1 MQVDSQAKLE
11 KLGEILRG
19 YGSVMVAFSGGADS
33 ALLLKV
39 ALDTLGPEDVLA
51 VTGVSESLAP
61 SELGEA
67 RDLAT
72 RIGAPF
78 LEIRTYE
85 TQDENY
91 LSNPANRCYFCKSEL
106 FTRLLDIAKQHNKA
120 VVVDGSNLDDLGDH
134 RPGMVAGHQRGV
146 QSPLQMAGLTKA
158 EIREFSRQMGL
169 PTWDKPAAPC
179 LSSRIPY
186 GQRVTPEKLRQI
198 GEAEALLRR
207 LGYREMRVR
216 HHETIARIELK
227 PDDMVRLLTS
237 GDYQQVEKYLRE
249 LGFRYVTLD
258 LRGLRSGSLNEAL
271 IPLSAVN
278 SRR

>member
-1 MQVDSQAKLE
+1 M
-11 KLGEILRG
+11 
-19 YGSVMVAFSGGADS
+19 
-33 ALLLKV
+33 
-39 ALDTLGPEDVLA
+39 
-51 VTGVSESLAP
+51 
-61 SELGEA
+61 EL
-67 RDLAT
+67 
-72 RIGAPF
+72 
-78 LEIRTYE
+78 RTYE

-91 LSNPANRCYFCKSEL
+91 LSNPTNRCYFCKSEL
-106 FTRLLDIAKQHNKA
+106 FTRLLDITKQHNKA
-120 VVVDGSNLDDLGDH
+120 VVVDGSNFDDLGDH
-134 RPGMVAGHQRGV
+134 RPGMVAGHERGV
-146 QSPLQMAGLTKA
+146 QSPLQLAGLTKA

-198 GEAEALLRR
+198 GEAELLLRR

-216 HHETIARIELK
+216 HHESIARIELK
-227 PDDMVRLLTS
+227 PDDMARLLTS
-237 GDYQQVEKYLRE
+237 GDYQQVEKHLRE

-271 IPLSAVN
+271 IPVSVVN

>member
-11 KLGEILRG
+11 KLREILRG
-19 YGSVMVAFSGGADS
+19 YGSVLVAFSGGADS

-39 ALDTLGPEDVLA
+39 ALETLGPDNLLA

-67 RDLAT
+67 RNLAAQ
-72 RIGAPF
+72 IGAPF
-78 LEIRTYE
+78 LELRTYE

-91 LSNPANRCYFCKSEL
+91 LSNPTNRCYFCKSEL
-106 FTRLLDIAKQHNKA
+106 FTRLLDITKQHNKA
-120 VVVDGSNLDDLGDH
+120 VVVDGSNFDDLGDH
-134 RPGMVAGHQRGV
+134 RPGMVAGHERGV
-146 QSPLQMAGLTKA
+146 QSPLQLAGLTKA

-198 GEAEALLRR
+198 GEAELLLRR

-216 HHETIARIELK
+216 HHESIARIELK
-227 PDDMVRLLTS
+227 PDDMARLLTS
-237 GDYQQVEKYLRE
+237 GDYQQVEKHLRE

-271 IPLSAVN
+271 IPVSVVN